1 MSELVLIKWP
11 KDKVAGFVNSVPKGT
26 LVFSYGEE
34 VKKNGNG
41 DNKNLETDA
50 ANEFFIKNQLGLT
63 EEEQAFEDTQGYFI

>member
-41 DNKNLETDA
+41 TTNKFRIWHYCFRGNDWYRYCSSS
-50 ANEFFIKNQLGLT
+50 NIRF
-63 EEEQAFEDTQGYFI
+63 

>member
-34 VKKNGNG
+34 VKK
-41 DNKNLETDA
+41 KW
-50 ANEFFIKNQLGLT
+50 
-63 EEEQAFEDTQGYFI
+63 